1 MYIVTNPEKEI
12 LYNMESIEF
21 YIEKY
26 GETDLKEMLLEI
38 TGADEDE
45 ILEMSVQC
53 AIKIKRLPEEIYD
66 GLRKSIKILKER

>member
-1 MYIVTNPEKEI
+1 
-12 LYNMESIEF
+12 
-21 YIEKY
+21 
-26 GETDLKEMLLEI
+26 MLLEI

>member
-12 LYNMESIEF
+12 LYNMESIEC